1 MTTYTG
7 PDRSWDAGVP
17 KQTSDDFAVTPEGF
31 ITGPVPAQFVVDMP
45 VALSQTLAAYTV
57 VGQNASGNIVPAVYD
72 SVTPANNI
80 QAIGILM
87 YPVTSA
93 GSGPLP
99 AGRVLRAAC
108 INPLF
113 SLLVWNAGY
122 STDAL
127 KMNAFEGAPSPT
139 QFVTRPLAHYTPVLP

>member
-31 ITGPVPAQFVVDMP
+31 ITGPTPPQFVVDMP

-57 VGQNASGNIVPAVYD
+57 VGQNAAGAIVPALRG
-72 SVTPANNI
+72 SVDPDDDI
-80 QAIGILM
+80 KPIGILL

-93 GSGPLP
+93 ASGPLP
-99 AGRVLRAAC
+99 VGRVLRSAC
-108 INPLF
+108 INPMF
-113 SLLVWNAGY
+113 PLLVWPASYN
-122 STDAL
+122 TNAL